1 MRARAGRSP
10 VIADVARVAG
20 VSVPTVSRVLTG
32 AARVGEDKRRRVV
45 AAIDELGYR
54 PSAAARALASGK
66 PRLLSVVT
74 GDTSKYGY
82 TQTIQGVEEAA
93 RSAGYAVIITV
104 VESADPAVVD
114 GAVASLLSQSV
125 AGVVVLNFD
134 PQGLA
139 VSKRLPPDLP
149 VVLVSGS
156 RVEGVPHATL
166 DEAQAAEDLTDHL
179 LDLGHATVHH
189 VSVPHAGEKDLRAAG
204 WRTALERR
212 GLAVPPIITATWEPE
227 SGRQVG
233 LGLVERPDITAVFCG
248 NDEIAIGLLRGVV
261 QTGRRVP
268 QDVSV
273 VGFDDHP
280 LSAYWSPPLTTVDLD
295 FSGLG
300 ARAYT
305 LLVQALAGDD
315 SAPVS
320 SARPPLVLRE
330 TAGPPPTPR

>member
-1 MRARAGRSP
+1 MRPRAGRSP

-32 AARVGEDKRRRVV
+32 AARVGEDKRQRVV

-104 VESADPAVVD
+104 VESADPTVVD
-114 GAVASLLSQSV
+114 DAVASLLSQSV

-149 VVLVSGS
+149 LVLVSGG
-156 RVEGVPHATL
+156 RVAGVPHATL

-320 SARPPLVLRE
+320 TARPPLVLRE
-330 TAGPPPTPR
+330 TAGPPPAR